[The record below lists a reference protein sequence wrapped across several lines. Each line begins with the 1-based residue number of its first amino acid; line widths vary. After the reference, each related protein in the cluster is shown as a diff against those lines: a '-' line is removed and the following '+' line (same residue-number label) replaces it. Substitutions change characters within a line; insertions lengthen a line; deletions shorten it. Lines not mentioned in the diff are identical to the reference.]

1 MLVKYDEGL
10 LQVSNAIRSYCG
22 LNTYYEVDKDVAK
35 WLKQNDFRQIQ
46 VYLIDGMGSYLVKEK
61 LDKKCFLVS
70 NMCKEMPT
78 VMPACT
84 TAATT
89 SFLSGKS
96 PKETGWLGWAQYFKE
111 KDQVLTMF
119 SSRNFYGD
127 DIYPQFC
134 SETVKV
140 RTIFDDLDDCGI
152 KYAKVF
158 PGWAN
163 DGTNDLAE
171 VVERSLVY
179 AKEDYKFVYCYYD
192 RYDALMHRQGANS
205 EETNSILKDVNE
217 KLTYLSEQLPKD
229 VGLLVLADHGH
240 IDVEM
245 VDISKYDDILES
257 LERPL
262 SLEARCVSFK
272 VKDGMH
278 KVFEENFKKHFN
290 DDFVLM
296 SKADVHRMNI
306 FGVGEAHERFDDFI
320 QDYVALCCTNKC
332 FSNGT
337 LRLNGEHSG
346 TKEREIMVPLILSPK
361 LKRNE

>member
-10 LQVSNAIRSYCG
+10 LQVSNAIRNYCG
-22 LNTYYEVDKDVAK
+22 LETYYDPDKDVLK
-35 WLKQNDFRQIQ
+35 WIKQNNFRQIQ

-61 LDKKCFLVS
+61 MDKKCFLVN
-70 NMCKEMPT
+70 NMFKEMPT

-96 PKETGWLGWAQYFKE
+96 PKETGWIGWSQYFEE

-119 SSRNFYGD
+119 NSSNFYGCEV
-127 DIYPQFC
+127 YPGFC
-134 SETVKV
+134 SETIKV
-140 RTIFDDLDDCGI
+140 RTIFDDLDNLGI

-158 PGWAN
+158 PSWDR
-163 DGTNDLAE
+163 DGSDDLGE
-171 VVERSLVY
+171 VVERSLGY
-179 AKEDYKFVYCYYD
+179 AKQDYKLVYCYYD
-192 RYDALMHRQGANS
+192 RYDATMHRQGTNS
-205 EETNSILKDVNE
+205 DMANSILKDVND
-217 KLTYLSEQLPKD
+217 KLTYLSEQLPDD
-229 VGLLVLADHGH
+229 VGLLILADHGH
-240 IDVEM
+240 VDVEL
-245 VDISKYDDILES
+245 VDIGEYDDLLEC

-278 KVFEENFKKHFN
+278 KVFEEKFKKYFN

-296 SKADVHRMNI
+296 SRDDVHRMNI
-306 FGVGEAHERFDDFI
+306 FGVGKAHERFDDFI

-337 LRLNGEHSG
+337 LRLKGEHSG